1 MREDE
6 RMKVDISCGERLC
19 QAFADC
25 LAGKVSK
32 PKGDLRVGV
41 DLGTANI
48 VTAVLDSE
56 DNPVAGKIQKAQVV
70 KDGLV
75 VDFVGARTI
84 VSKMVEELEENLGR
98 PLKYAA
104 CAVPPGT
111 TFADCKSTK
120 YVVESS
126 GLEVLDVLG
135 EPQAAAK
142 VLGIADGAVV
152 DIGGGTTGISVIKD
166 AKEIYTADEPTGGTH
181 FTLVIAGHYNISF
194 EEAEDIKLDE
204 TNQAK
209 LFPILHPVM
218 EKVASIIERHVS
230 QFDIDIIYLVGGASS
245 LKGLKDVV
253 EKRVG
258 IRTYIPNHP
267 LYVTPL
273 GIALL
278 CPKGSD

>member
-1 MREDE
+1 MT
-6 RMKVDISCGERLC
+6 VDISCGERLC

-25 LAGKVSK
+25 LAGRMNRPV
-32 PKGDLRVGV
+32 GELRVGV

-48 VTAVLDSE
+48 VAAVLDSE
-56 DNPVAGKIQKAQVV
+56 DNPVAGRIRRAEVV

-84 VSKMVEELEENLGR
+84 VSNMIEELEGQIGR
-98 PLKYAA
+98 PLRYAS

-111 TFADCKSTK
+111 TPADCKSTK
-120 YVVESS
+120 YVVESG
-126 GLEVLDVLG
+126 GLEVSDVFG

-142 VLGIADGAVV
+142 VLGIIDGAVV
-152 DIGGGTTGISVIKD
+152 DIGGGTTGISVIRD
-166 AKEIYTADEPTGGTH
+166 GEEIYTADEPTGGTH
-181 FTLVIAGHYNISF
+181 FTLVISGHYNIPF
-194 EEAEDIKLDE
+194 EEAEDIKLDMS
-204 TNQAK
+204 NQAK

-230 QFDIDIIYLVGGASS
+230 CFDIDMIYLVGGTSA
-245 LKGLKDVV
+245 LKGLRDVV
-253 EKRVG
+253 EKEVG
-258 IRTYIPNHP
+258 VKTYIPNHP